1 MTHHEDRFAAAN
13 GLSLY
18 EQAWLPE
25 DEPAAVAVVVHGFI
39 EHSGRYAPLAE
50 LLTARGYA
58 VWAYDH
64 QGHGRS
70 EGAGVFVRR
79 FDDYLDDLEISLRRV
94 AGRHAGKPLL
104 VFGHSMGGAITGLL
118 AAAGRLDARG
128 LALSAPAARTGP
140 KVFPLLRHLA
150 GIMGTLAPKLRIV
163 RMGHG
168 FVSRDPEV
176 VEQFANDP
184 LVFHE
189 RIPCRTGAE
198 ILAAAPRLMK
208 SAPRIRLPLL
218 ILQGT
223 GDVVVDPRGAEEL
236 HRRAGS
242 SDKTLKLYPELYH
255 DVLHEPERQ
264 QVLDDLLA
272 WLDEHR

>member
-1 MTHHEDRFAAAN
+1 
-13 GLSLY
+13 
-18 EQAWLPE
+18 
-25 DEPAAVAVVVHGFI
+25 
-39 EHSGRYAPLAE
+39 
-50 LLTARGYA
+50 
-58 VWAYDH
+58 
-64 QGHGRS
+64 
-70 EGAGVFVRR
+70 
-79 FDDYLDDLEISLRRV
+79 
-94 AGRHAGKPLL
+94 L

-118 AAAGRLDARG
+118 AAAGRLNARG

-150 GIMGTLAPKLRIV
+150 RIVGTLAPKLRIV

-168 FVSRDPEV
+168 FVSRDPQV

-184 LVFHE
+184 LVFHG

-198 ILAAAPRLMK
+198 ILAAAPRLLR

-223 GDVVVDPRGAEEL
+223 GDVVVDFRGAEEL

-242 SDKTLKLYPELYH
+242 PDKTLKLYPGLYH
-255 DVLHEPERQ
+255 DLVNEPERQ
-264 QVLDDLLA
+264 QVLDDLVE
-272 WLDEHR
+272 WLDAHRQ

>member
-1 MTHHEDRFAAAN
+1 
-13 GLSLY
+13 
-18 EQAWLPE
+18 
-25 DEPAAVAVVVHGFI
+25 
-39 EHSGRYAPLAE
+39 
-50 LLTARGYA
+50 

-70 EGAGVFVRR
+70 EGARVFVRR
-79 FDDYLDDLEISLRRV
+79 FDDYLDDLEIFLRRV
-94 AGRHAGKPLL
+94 AGRHSDKPLL

-150 GIMGTLAPKLRIV
+150 RLAGALAPKLRIV

-176 VEQFANDP
+176 VERFRDDP
-184 LVFHE
+184 LVFHG

-198 ILAAAPRLMK
+198 VLAAAPRLLN
-208 SAPRIRLPLL
+208 SADQIRLPLL

-242 SDKTLKLYPELYH
+242 PDKTLKLYPELYH
-255 DVLHEPERQ
+255 DVLSEPERQ